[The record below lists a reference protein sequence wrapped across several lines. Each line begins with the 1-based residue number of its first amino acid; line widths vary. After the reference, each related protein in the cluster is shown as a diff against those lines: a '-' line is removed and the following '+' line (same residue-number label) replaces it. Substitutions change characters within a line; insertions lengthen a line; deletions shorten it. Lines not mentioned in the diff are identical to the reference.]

1 MRKSRIL
8 PKVAWHANMTDGRRV
23 EMMDTANM
31 SATTLVM
38 TRCWSRAQEEG
49 EEKEETRMKRE
60 GTIIDHGGGNL
71 DITLNR

>member
-31 SATTLVM
+31 SATTLGAGHE
-38 TRCWSRAQEEG
+38 RRRRG
-49 EEKEETRMKRE
+49 RRRRRL
-60 GTIIDHGGGNL
+60 G
-71 DITLNR
+71 